1 MRISHVSASEVCVS
15 PLCGPKNESG
25 LDRLC
30 VQDWPVVHNPLA
42 LAPNF
47 RAPSAA
53 GSPVLAMTSISCVIV
68 QVCVH
73 MLDFIVR
80 VALPAAFERLPFPH
94 PGPPHC
100 WRFQSQHAR
109 PHTLTVNS
117 PFRSSIVVC
126 SYLCQDHTSG
136 RQLHRASR

>member
-1 MRISHVSASEVCVS
+1 
-15 PLCGPKNESG
+15 
-25 LDRLC
+25 
-30 VQDWPVVHNPLA
+30 VVHNPLA
-42 LAPNF
+42 LAPTF

-68 QVCVH
+68 QVCLH

-94 PGPPHC
+94 PGPSHC

-109 PHTLTVNS
+109 PHTLTNRKFSLSVFNRGLLLPVPGS
-117 PFRSSIVVC
+117 YQWKTAPPGKQVTDCSFALCVELETRTIVPHRRV
-126 SYLCQDHTSG
+126 HTSP
-136 RQLHRASR
+136 HF